1 MLEEKLMTKT
11 YEVVSDVEIRQA
23 EIGDLDSVTELAFQL
38 QGELDLERGIE
49 HTPTELGDIK
59 ATIHS
64 LYESRL
70 SKDESNGL
78 KNLVFLAHDAVT
90 QNPVG
95 FIVGHVPYPKPNH
108 DFYALRRGRYV
119 LPDYR
124 NCGIG
129 RRLAESFG
137 EWVKRYGASHIEFEV
152 QEGGKGE
159 EFLTKY
165 ASLIGEVNDGVSKR
179 LRFREEF

>member
-1 MLEEKLMTKT
+1 MLEETLEIKT
-11 YEVVSDVEIRQA
+11 FELASNVEVRQA
-23 EIGDLDSVTELAFQL
+23 GIGDLDSVTELALQL
-38 QGELDLERGIE
+38 QRELDLERGIE
-49 HTPTELGDIK
+49 HTSTELEGIK

-64 LYESRL
+64 LYKFRL
-70 SKDESNGL
+70 SGESNGL
-78 KNLVFLAHDAVT
+78 KNLVFVARDAVI

-95 FIVGHVPYPKPNH
+95 FIVGHMPYPKPSH

-124 NCGIG
+124 NCGIS

-159 EFLTKY
+159 EFLTKH
-165 ASLIGEVNDGVSKR
+165 ASLIGEVNDGASKR
-179 LRFREEF
+179 LRFREEI